1 MNKLKVG
8 MKVRA
13 ISEAEHKEFPRWFPK
28 PGTIGTVTD
37 VGNDDVCVEWEDK
50 KCYIPTGYWCMAES
64 VVPVRGDRI
73 VIFVDGKNSNM
84 VVAKDTVTGKTATAK
99 CNPEDKFVFA
109 TGAKLALE
117 RLCAEEKKRGKCK
130 FKNGDI
136 IVGNSKA
143 NKYGFTKEGWIGVVA
158 KVYDEPLEG
167 EGCDRNVDIWFRAK
181 SANDKGFLTFALDQN
196 AFDLV

>member
-1 MNKLKVG
+1 MEKLKKG

-73 VIFVDGKNSNM
+73 VIFVDGKNPNV

-99 CNPEDKFVFA
+99 CNPEDEFVFA

-117 RLCAEEKKRGKCK
+117 RLCAEEKKRGKCN
-130 FKNGDI
+130 FKKGDI

-143 NKYGFTKEGWIGVVA
+143 NKYGITKEGWVGVVA
-158 KVYDEPLEG
+158 QVFDDPLPG
-167 EGCDRNVDIWFRAK
+167 EGCDDGIDIWFRAK
-181 SANDKGFLTFALDQN
+181 TANYDGMLTFALDQN
-196 AFDLV
+196 AFDLA